1 VRRGSAIEISSGS
14 ELKMFTGIVQTV
26 GTVRAVNAR
35 GGDAQLV
42 IEAPGLDL
50 THAQLGDSIAING
63 CCLTVTQLEGS
74 TFAVDVSRESLDITT
89 LGAWAPGI
97 RVNLEAALRAG
108 DALGGH
114 YVTGHVDG
122 IGAVAKMTSD
132 ARSTRVE
139 FEVDRR
145 LGRYIAKKGSVCI
158 DGVSLT
164 VNGVNDDENK
174 TRFDVNLIP
183 HTLSVTILQDYRCG
197 TRVNVEIDIIA
208 RYVERMFG
216 RPPP

>member
-1 VRRGSAIEISSGS
+1 
-14 ELKMFTGIVQTV
+14 
-26 GTVRAVNAR
+26 VRAVNAQS
-35 GGDAQLV
+35 GDAQFV

-50 THAQLGDSIAING
+50 AHTQLGDSIAVNG
-63 CCLTVTQLEGS
+63 CCLTVTELQGDS
-74 TFAVDVSRESLDITT
+74 FAVDVSRESLDVTT
-89 LGAWAPGI
+89 LQAWVVGT

-122 IGAVAKMTSD
+122 TGTVVKLTGD

-139 FEVDRR
+139 FEVSPQ
-145 LGRYIAKKGSVCI
+145 LGRYIAKKGSVCV

-164 VNGVNDDENK
+164 VNGVSDTGNK

-183 HTLSVTILQDYRCG
+183 HTLSVTILQDYKPD
-197 TRVNVEIDIIA
+197 TRVNIEIDIIA
-208 RYVERMFG
+208 RYVERISTLQNISG
-216 RPPP
+216 

>member
-1 VRRGSAIEISSGS
+1 
-14 ELKMFTGIVQTV
+14 MFTGIVQTI
-26 GTVRAVNAR
+26 GTVRAINAL
-35 GGDAQLV
+35 GGDAQFV

-50 THAQLGDSIAING
+50 MHARLGDSIAVNG
-63 CCLTVTQLEGS
+63 CCLTVTRLQDS
-74 TFAVDVSRESLDITT
+74 SFTVDVSRESLDVTT
-89 LGAWAPGI
+89 LGAWIAGT

-122 IGAVAKMTSD
+122 VGLVVNVAAD

-139 FEVDRR
+139 FEVGKQ

-164 VNGVNDDENK
+164 VNGVNDADER
-174 TRFDVNLIP
+174 TRFDVNLVP
-183 HTLSVTILQDYRCG
+183 HTLSVTILQGYRPG
-197 TRVNVEIDIIA
+197 TRVNVEIDVIA
-208 RYVERMFG
+208 RYVERISTAS
-216 RPPP
+216 